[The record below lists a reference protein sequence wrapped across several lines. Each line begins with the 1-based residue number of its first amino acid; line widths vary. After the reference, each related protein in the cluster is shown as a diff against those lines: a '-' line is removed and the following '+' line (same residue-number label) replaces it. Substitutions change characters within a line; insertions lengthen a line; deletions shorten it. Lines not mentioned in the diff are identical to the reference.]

1 MPIGSAQKNQG
12 AGFDILVNGTTVRT
26 HRDREDMAIAA
37 AQQLAGKRDN
47 DPVRVRNRS
56 TGATV
61 TVTAGAV
68 KPVQGCELSRCSN

>member
-1 MPIGSAQKNQG
+1 MMRSSVKNDG
-12 AGFDILVNGTTVRT
+12 GFDILVNGTTVRT

-47 DPVRVRNRS
+47 DPVRVRNRV

-61 TVTAGAV
+61 TVTADGKVRAD
-68 KPVQGCELSRCSN
+68 

>member
-1 MPIGSAQKNQG
+1 MGSEHNQKV
-12 AGFDILVNGTTVRT
+12 GFDILVNGTTVRT
-26 HRDREDMAIAA
+26 HRDREDIAIAA

-61 TVTAGAV
+61 TVTADGTV
-68 KPVQGCELSRCSN
+68 KPS